1 MKVTLNSPFCGFCK
15 MLTTAKWYRSVR
27 ASVASSP
34 EDVSPFSFSLVLLFF
49 FFAEAP
55 VLGFSSLPSAM
66 EGSEEMPSKKGDRD
80 NDSNEF
86 LKKICVGEHKK
97 REER

>member
-1 MKVTLNSPFCGFCK
+1 M
-15 MLTTAKWYRSVR
+15 
-27 ASVASSP
+27 
-34 EDVSPFSFSLVLLFF
+34 
-49 FFAEAP
+49 
-55 VLGFSSLPSAM
+55 LGFSSLPSAM